1 MLVLCDV
8 ALLLPGLEV
17 SVEGED
23 ALVVAAVVAAGGGD
37 VGVSF
42 PAERAD
48 DEVAD
53 AGMGVRLA
61 PGAGFLG
68 VFPGM

>member
-1 MLVLCDV
+1 MCSYASGV
-8 ALLLPGLEV
+8 GLEV

-37 VGVSF
+37 VGVPF
-42 PAERAD
+42 PAECAD

-61 PGAGFLG
+61 AGAGFLC
-68 VFPGM
+68 VLPECDVA